1 MHEVWAH
8 AQLHA
13 RKRQVEVQSPVGP
26 IKALLPPGIPDD
38 FAPRMDPIPA
48 IGEHTESILQE
59 LGYSA
64 AQIRQLRDQGAI

>member
-1 MHEVWAH
+1 
-8 AQLHA
+8 
-13 RKRQVEVQSPVGP
+13 
-26 IKALLPPGIPDD
+26 
-38 FAPRMDPIPA
+38 MDPIPA